1 MHPLL
6 KKLEGG
12 DRRSLGNVGQV
23 VEDVLNDHSLFAILI
38 DGLFVDSPLIR
49 MRAADAIEKITV
61 DHREY
66 LHPFK
71 QRLIL
76 LSGRTTQ
83 QEVKWHLS
91 QILPRLKLKSNE
103 KKTVVKNLFG
113 FLNDRSKIVVTFALQ
128 ALADFAAEDEKL
140 RPLVIRLVTEFIA
153 TGSPAIKSRGRK
165 LLERLNK
172 SEPLND

>member
-6 KKLEGG
+6 KQLEGG

-23 VEDVLNDHSLFAILI
+23 VEDVRNDPSLFEILI
-38 DGLFVDSPLIR
+38 DGLFMDSPLIR
-49 MRAADAIEKITV
+49 MRTADAVEKITT
-61 DHREY
+61 DHCEY
-66 LHPFK
+66 LQPFK

-83 QEVKWHLS
+83 QEIKWHLA

-103 KKTVVKNLFG
+103 KKAVVKNLFD

-128 ALADFAAEDEKL
+128 ALADFAEEDEKL
-140 RPLVIRLVTEFIA
+140 RPRVIRIVEELIE
-153 TGSPAIKSRGRK
+153 TGSPAIKNRSRK
-165 LLERLNK
+165 LLEKLNK

>member
-6 KKLEGG
+6 KQLEGG
-12 DRRSLGNVGQV
+12 DRRSLGNVDQV
-23 VEDVLNDHSLFAILI
+23 VQDVRNDPSLFAILI

-49 MRAADAIEKITV
+49 MRAADAIEKITR

-76 LSGRTTQ
+76 LTDLTTQ
-83 QEVKWHLS
+83 QEVKWHLA
-91 QILPRLKLKSNE
+91 QILPRLQLKSNE
-103 KKTVVKNLFG
+103 KKTVVKNLFD

-128 ALADFAAEDEKL
+128 ALADFAAEDGIL
-140 RPLVIRLVTEFIA
+140 RPRVIRVVEELIE
-153 TGSPAIKSRGRK
+153 TGSPAIKSRSRK
-165 LLERLNK
+165 LLEQLNK
-172 SEPLND
+172 SEPFND

>member
-6 KKLEGG
+6 KQLEGG

-23 VEDVLNDHSLFAILI
+23 VEDVRNDPSLFEILI
-38 DGLFVDSPLIR
+38 DGLFMDSPLIR
-49 MRAADAIEKITV
+49 MRTADAVEKITT
-61 DHREY
+61 DHCEY
-66 LHPFK
+66 LQPFK

-83 QEVKWHLS
+83 QEIKWHLA

-103 KKTVVKNLFG
+103 KKAVVKNLFD

-128 ALADFAAEDEKL
+128 ALADFAEEDEKL
-140 RPLVIRLVTEFIA
+140 RPRVIRVVEELIE
-153 TGSPAIKSRGRK
+153 TGSPAIKSRSRK
-165 LLERLNK
+165 LLEKLK
-172 SEPLND
+172 